1 MRIEYLIYFLNV
13 AQSRSISI
21 SAREL
26 YISQQS
32 LSWAIKTLEQEVG
45 AQLLNRHYYGVE
57 LTEVGE
63 IVAEH
68 AAKMVQ
74 EHYAMRKNVLPY
86 LEGVSTSFSGQLRIG
101 VNYHIINE
109 LLHTIIHTFSRQNP
123 GVQLCVRDYSAAQ
136 MGQAVA
142 EGELDLALFGDWAE
156 TPCPQIGDLF
166 CEALY
171 EAKLLVCTSQRTTLA
186 AKRHLT
192 PVELVEEPLVRY
204 ADASVI
210 APFFA
215 GCGTPR
221 VVLET
226 SSTDLYRQ
234 AIQDGLGYG
243 LTNRLDWMEDYSFEA
258 KKQLA
263 IIPVDHPH
271 AAICYRLLY
280 HRKTLTDPCLEALV
294 RIIRQRFD
302 LLDEAH

>member
-13 AQSRSISI
+13 AQSKSISI

-32 LSWAIKTLEQEVG
+32 LSWAVKTLEQEIG
-45 AQLLNRHYYGVE
+45 APLLARHYYGVE

-68 AAKMVQ
+68 AGRMVQ
-74 EHYAMRKNVLPY
+74 EHYAMRKNLLPY
-86 LEGVSTSFSGQLRIG
+86 LEGVSTSFSGRLRVGI
-101 VNYHIINE
+101 NYPIINE
-109 LLHTIIHTFSRQNP
+109 LLHTIVHTFSRQNP
-123 GVQLCVRDYSAAQ
+123 GVQLRVRDYSAEQ
-136 MGQAVA
+136 MARAVTDN
-142 EGELDLALFGDWAE
+142 ELDLALYGDWSE
-156 TPCPQIGDLF
+156 TPGPSADALL

-171 EAKLLVCTSQRTTLA
+171 EAELLVCTSQRTALA
-186 AKRHLT
+186 ARRHLT
-192 PVELVEEPLVRY
+192 PAELVDEPLVQY
-204 ADASVI
+204 ADAAVT
-210 APFFA
+210 AQFFA
-215 GCGTPR
+215 GCGAPR

-226 SSTDLYRQ
+226 SSTELYRQ

-243 LTNRLDWMEDYSFEA
+243 LTNRLDWQEDYSFEA

-263 IIPVDHPH
+263 IIPVAHPH

-280 HRKTLTDPCLEALV
+280 RREQIADPCLSALIH
-294 RIIRQRFD
+294 IIRQRFN

>member
-32 LSWAIKTLEQEVG
+32 LSWAIKTLEQEIG
-45 AQLLNRHYYGVE
+45 APLLERHYYGVE
-57 LTEVGE
+57 LTQVGE

-68 AAKMVQ
+68 AGRIVQ
-74 EHYAMRKNVLPY
+74 EHYAMCKNVLPY
-86 LEGVSTSFSGQLRIG
+86 LESVTTAFSGQLRVGI
-101 VNYHIINE
+101 NYHIVNE

-123 GVQLCVRDYSAAQ
+123 GVQLCVRDYSAEQ
-136 MGQAVA
+136 MAQAVA
-142 EGELDLALFGDWAE
+142 EGELELALFGDWAE
-156 TPCPQIGDLF
+156 TPCPAADELL
-166 CEALY
+166 CESLY
-171 EAKLLVCTSQRTTLA
+171 EAELLVCTAKRTALA
-186 AKRHLT
+186 GKRHLT
-192 PVELVEEPLVRY
+192 PAELVDEPLVQY
-204 ADASVI
+204 ADTAVP
-210 APFFA
+210 ARFFA

-243 LTNRLDWMEDYSFEA
+243 LTNRLDWQEDYSFEA

-263 IIPVDHPH
+263 IIPVEHPH

-280 HRKTLTDPCLEALV
+280 RRAQLSDPCLSALLH
-294 RIIRQRFD
+294 IIRQRFD